1 MSAHTLRNI
10 SELFFSELFYKLK
23 GKVVSLCIYQVKT
36 QIAAQ
41 TLTWVVLLLKKK
53 KNVTDQIQTA
63 SPQMIFPD
71 KKNNKGKP
79 EVTMETTK

>member
-53 KNVTDQIQTA
+53 KKRDRSDTDSITSDDISRQ
-63 SPQMIFPD
+63 
-71 KKNNKGKP
+71 KKQ
-79 EVTMETTK
+79 